1 MSFEQTT
8 DTVTARLIHHNE
20 NDTEEIFETPYL
32 VGCDG
37 ARSTIRKQLV
47 SFLSQGKLEG
57 SMAAGDIHI
66 KSPLDY
72 EVRLSLLCSIT
83 ASDANI

>member
-8 DTVTARLIHHNE
+8 DTVTARLIHHND
-20 NDTEEIFETPYL
+20 NGAEEIFETPYL

-37 ARSTIRKQLV
+37 ARSTIRKQLGV

-57 SMAAGDIHI
+57 SMAAGDIYI

-72 EVRLSLLCSIT
+72 EVRLFF
-83 ASDANI
+83 